1 LKPAKTRG
9 VSALANYTVKA
20 IDSGPSSTS
29 IFYLLDSKLQTNA
42 TITVSSDDVD
52 YSNINATTVA
62 LTFKNSPSNLTFSP
76 GPNSFSVAGTETF
89 SIALKPAYL
98 SVPMTLIGN
107 PEQNPA
113 VFISR
118 DSAEKITGVEIKG
131 QTKDD
136 SVDNSEMAKRIE
148 QILEE
153 SEHIPDTVNIV
164 H

>member
-1 LKPAKTRG
+1 
-9 VSALANYTVKA
+9 
-20 IDSGPSSTS
+20 
-29 IFYLLDSKLQTNA
+29 
-42 TITVSSDDVD
+42 
-52 YSNINATTVA
+52 
-62 LTFKNSPSNLTFSP
+62 
-76 GPNSFSVAGTETF
+76 
-89 SIALKPAYL
+89 
-98 SVPMTLIGN
+98 MTLIGN